1 MKLVFKKNYQFFFCI
16 NIFGMLI
23 KKIKKKQL
31 AFCSLLRYT
40 LPTRFN
46 SPSIYNSSFP
56 ASTLLKNNKMKNY
69 LGNLAKI

>member
-1 MKLVFKKNYQFFFCI
+1 
-16 NIFGMLI
+16 MLI

-31 AFCSLLRYT
+31 AFCSLRRYT

-56 ASTLLKNNKMKNY
+56 ASTLLKNKK
-69 LGNLAKI
+69 